1 MLIPLLFI
9 GIILIIFNIKAIKK
23 EEKSFDKAFKDA
35 EFNTDEIDVKF
46 GELRREFSET
56 ILELQQEILELKEKY
71 DVKYNEKDYDN
82 ILEEKLELLN
92 MPIIK
97 EKSEEEQNESINL
110 EELKKETKEETLEN
124 NIKIQQIKELFE
136 EKLSI
141 EEIVE
146 KSGLGKGEILLIKE
160 LYLK

>member
-1 MLIPLLFI
+1 
-9 GIILIIFNIKAIKK
+9 
-23 EEKSFDKAFKDA
+23 
-35 EFNTDEIDVKF
+35 DEIDVKF

-92 MPIIK
+92 MPINVPIIK
-97 EKSEEEQNESINL
+97 EKSEEEQSESINL
-110 EELKKETKEETLEN
+110 EEVKKETKEETLEN

>member
-1 MLIPLLFI
+1 
-9 GIILIIFNIKAIKK
+9 
-23 EEKSFDKAFKDA
+23 
-35 EFNTDEIDVKF
+35 
-46 GELRREFSET
+46 RREFSET

-71 DVKYNEKDYDN
+71 DVKYKEKEYDN
-82 ILEEKLELLN
+82 ILEEKLELFN

-97 EKSEEEQNESINL
+97 EKPEEKQNKSTNL
-110 EELKKETKEETLEN
+110 EKTKEETLEN

-136 EKLSI
+136 KNLSI